1 MNTRYNVGDII
12 LERRKITKIT
22 ISEGGVQYFTAS
34 PTGHDVIPITRETK
48 GIDIVDSTESDSV
61 PAEVY
66 EEEVNKLKDEINRL
80 RMIIANAP

>member
-12 LERRKITKIT
+12 LERRKITKI
-22 ISEGGVQYFTAS
+22 IIGKDGVQFFTVS
-34 PTGHDVIPITRETK
+34 PTDYDVIPFAKETK
-48 GIDIVDSTESDSV
+48 WIDIVDSRESDYV
-61 PAEVY
+61 PVEVY

>member
-12 LERRKITKIT
+12 LERRKITKI
-22 ISEGGVQYFTAS
+22 IIGKDGVQFFTVS
-34 PTGHDVIPITRETK
+34 PTDYDAIPFAKETK
-48 GIDIVDSTESDSV
+48 WIDIVDSRDSDYV
-61 PAEVY
+61 PVEVY